1 MCNGMKYLKKFY
13 ESLGINRDEFEEQ
26 CEIYISELADLEIS
40 VAITVFDTLIVL
52 YISGDGELFGWEY
65 VKEVMIPFLD
75 FLDNKY
81 TIHNIFIEDEYEA
94 EDPID
99 EYDEYHDE
107 REVTFEHITSDEF
120 NSTEISWLQ
129 IKLK

>member
-1 MCNGMKYLKKFY
+1 MKYLKKFY